1 MADFPAGRSGFDRDP
16 GGTGLMFGIFVQLRD
31 DVGFFQ
37 KP

>member
-16 GGTGLMFGIFVQLRD
+16 GGTGLMFGIVQLRD
-31 DVGFFQ
+31 DVGLVQ